1 MEQVQRLKTL
11 TTDQLHAEVDALD
24 DERLEAVDAALRAVL
39 DEGVASEP
47 ETPEGYANRGA
58 ELVRLLKVAFAVK
71 SQRHL
76 RLLLAEVE
84 RRHQEIVTSLDARAK
99 QLSEALADRST
110 TNAAALG
117 DARTQAA
124 RLQEELAAAR
134 QELQRVRAAASEAAA
149 ATSAAAAAAPASSEE
164 LARLTEDNERL
175 RRELAAFRSSIQR
188 AGKLDDAD
196 LARVQQEL
204 AELFARR
211 RVPAAE
217 ASGGLVSS
225 LMPGFL
231 RSAGT

>member
-1 MEQVQRLKTL
+1 MEQVQRLKAL
-11 TTDQLHAEVDALD
+11 PSDQLHAEVDALD

-39 DEGVASEP
+39 DDGAASAPEP
-47 ETPEGYANRGA
+47 ETPEGYADRGA

-84 RRHQEIVTSLDARAK
+84 RRHQEIVTSLDARVK

-110 TNAAALG
+110 TNAAALS
-117 DARTQAA
+117 DARTQAT

-134 QELQRVRAAASEAAA
+134 QELQRVRTAASEVA
-149 ATSAAAAAAPASSEE
+149 ATTAAAAPASGEE
-164 LARLTEDNERL
+164 VARLTEDNERL
-175 RRELAAFRSSIQR
+175 RRELGAFKSSIQR

-204 AELFARR
+204 AELFTRR
-211 RVPAAE
+211 RVPAAQ
-217 ASGGLVSS
+217 ASGGLSS

-231 RSAGT
+231 LRAGT